1 MPQYGTPDIK
11 VGLYGDGAKLRVEAT
26 FPETNVKIGKDA
38 INPRAGI
45 KSSYDLSLEWESWFG
60 ARVLRCTNGLLM
72 FKKLSNGGGKH
83 RLSLDLE
90 GSISQMAKGMEALDD
105 QYGIWNQ
112 WLKIQMEKTQAMEML
127 ETSPLSEKQ
136 VENVLLLPELGQHDT
151 IEQHFE
157 KKKPI
162 SAWFLNSIVTQYFEH
177 EMDDTPS
184 KLALMERWT
193 AHMHKKVRLN

>member
-11 VGLYGDGAKLRVEAT
+11 VGLYGDGAKLRVSAT
-26 FPETNVKIGKDA
+26 FPETKVMVGNDN

-60 ARVLRCTNGLLM
+60 AMVLRCTNGLLM

-90 GSISQMAKGMEALDD
+90 GSIAQMAKGMEALDT
-105 QYGIWNQ
+105 QYGIWNS
-112 WLKIQMEKTQAMEML
+112 WFKIEMKKTQAMEML

-136 VENVLLLPELGQHDT
+136 VENMLSLPELGQHDS
-151 IEQHFE
+151 IEQHFQRD
-157 KKKPI
+157 KPI
-162 SAWFLNSIVTQYFEH
+162 SAWFLNSIATQYFEH
-177 EMDDTPS
+177 EMADTPS
-184 KLALMERWT
+184 RLGLEERWT
-193 AHMHKKVRLN
+193 AHMHKHFN